1 MNVAPAPSPPTEIEK
16 THYPVEAPKKASPEQ
31 MKNSPDM
38 DAHKKQASPE
48 MTESTEKARKNIED
62 IDKKLEEI
70 KQNDAKGL
78 IAEIKTSGSKKEEE
92 VSEHFEEEFEIEEDL
107 PSDRDLAESQ
117 ENIGKAG
124 FGQSESMGGVT
135 VSGSVGIDPS
145 IDSLALESYDY
156 IEPVERLR

>member
-1 MNVAPAPSPPTEIEK
+1 
-16 THYPVEAPKKASPEQ
+16 
-31 MKNSPDM
+31 
-38 DAHKKQASPE
+38 

-70 KQNDAKGL
+70 KQKDAQGL
-78 IAEIKTSGSKKEEE
+78 IAEIKTSVSKKEEE
-92 VSEHFEEEFEIEEDL
+92 VSENYEEEFEIEEDL

-145 IDSLALESYDY
+145 SDSLALESYDY